1 MFKTASNRVVQKTA
15 KGTGN
20 FIDNEVAN
28 RITEVSKNS
37 KQNNLETAT
46 SEHDKEIP
54 KERFISTEKRKWIID
69 DLRLK

>member
-1 MFKTASNRVVQKTA
+1 MFKTASNRVIQKTA

-20 FIDNEVAN
+20 FIDNEDAN

-54 KERFISTEKRKWIID
+54 KERFISTEKRK
-69 DLRLK
+69 

>member
-1 MFKTASNRVVQKTA
+1 MFKTASNRVIQKTA

-37 KQNNLETAT
+37 KQ
-46 SEHDKEIP
+46 
-54 KERFISTEKRKWIID
+54 II
-69 DLRLK
+69 